1 MASTAAD
8 SHAGP
13 EEGQAPATGSSAPS
27 EPSHPAAGPAGAVE
41 GSRPAP
47 APEASGQAGRPKTG
61 ARTRSGSRG
70 RKRRKRSPVKD
81 KPGRRRR
88 EREREREQRK
98 GRVLGSEGPARAAD
112 QILVTA
118 PICRESRARYMFGN
132 YDQYYKQRFDRYATV
147 DPRVQGVLLKAG
159 NIFAD
164 KVVLDIGCNT
174 GFITFLVAAL
184 GARQVEGVDID
195 VTCIS
200 RALRYLRWLK
210 QKGYKT
216 LPEEQM
222 HDAREEGSR
231 RAAEAAEAE
240 APAAPAAAEAEAP
253 SAPSAPSA
261 SWYTKQYP
269 VSYVQSRGHIPYHA
283 KPLEAGALQKA
294 LSSAKVLE
302 KAVPVNPPAA
312 PRPGFPYNIEFRS
325 ENVLYTQ
332 VEGNRNVQYDV
343 VLLFRLT
350 KWIHINWGDL
360 GIKRL
365 FTRCNEWL
373 RLGGLLVLEVKD
385 LAGQPYAKEK
395 HVSAGTR
402 ATRDGLLLLP
412 GDFDWFLTNAYGF
425 EKLSPYYIF
434 EQGMRAPLQIYRKV
448 AKVQALDEEQPRP
461 AEMRPPA
468 PPVVI
473 RPRNKGQLVPPRQ
486 PLHATGEAAPSTE
499 AEAKASTASEAQAR
513 KAEGSEVAEPA
524 AKRLRTESEHSESEG
539 Q

>member
-1 MASTAAD
+1 MASMAD
-8 SHAGP
+8 SSRARP

-27 EPSHPAAGPAGAVE
+27 EPSEPAAGAAAPAEAAVE

-47 APEASGQAGRPKTG
+47 ATEVCGQAGRPKTG
-61 ARTRSGSRG
+61 AQRTRSGSRG
-70 RKRRKRSPVKD
+70 KKRRKRSPVKD

-174 GFITFLVAAL
+174 GFITFLVAAM

-216 LPEEQM
+216 LPEEEQPE
-222 HDAREEGSR
+222 ANEGSR
-231 RAAEAAEAE
+231 KAEVAEAAAKEAPTADEAAEATAAEAE
-240 APAAPAAAEAEAP
+240 AP
-253 SAPSAPSA
+253 
-261 SWYTKQYP
+261 WYTKQYP

-294 LSSAKVLE
+294 LASAKVLE
-302 KAVPVNPPAA
+302 KAVPVKNSSAA

-385 LAGQPYAKEK
+385 LAGQPYAKENCDRLSELRSLWMTSWDRIRS
-395 HVSAGTR
+395 SA
-402 ATRDGLLLLP
+402 LC
-412 GDFDWFLTNAYGF
+412 
-425 EKLSPYYIF
+425 
-434 EQGMRAPLQIYRKV
+434 
-448 AKVQALDEEQPRP
+448 
-461 AEMRPPA
+461 
-468 PPVVI
+468 
-473 RPRNKGQLVPPRQ
+473 
-486 PLHATGEAAPSTE
+486 
-499 AEAKASTASEAQAR
+499 
-513 KAEGSEVAEPA
+513 
-524 AKRLRTESEHSESEG
+524 
-539 Q
+539 

>member
-1 MASTAAD
+1 M
-8 SHAGP
+8 
-13 EEGQAPATGSSAPS
+13 
-27 EPSHPAAGPAGAVE
+27 E
-41 GSRPAP
+41 GSRPP
-47 APEASGQAGRPKTG
+47 ATEVSGQAGRPKTG

-70 RKRRKRSPVKD
+70 KKRRKRSPVKD

-174 GFITFLVAAL
+174 GFITFLVAAM

-216 LPEEQM
+216 LPEEEQAEQVQ
-222 HDAREEGSR
+222 DAKEGSR
-231 RAAEAAEAE
+231 AAEDAAKGAAPTDEAAEAKD
-240 APAAPAAAEAEAP
+240 AEAEEKAP
-253 SAPSAPSA
+253 

-294 LSSAKVLE
+294 LASAKVLE
-302 KAVPVNPPAA
+302 KAVPVNLPAA

-486 PLHATGEAAPSTE
+486 PLQATGEAAPSTE
-499 AEAKASTASEAQAR
+499 AQAPKEASTVASEAQAPE
-513 KAEGSEVAEPA
+513 AEDSEVGEPA
-524 AKRLRTESEHSESEG
+524 AKRLRTESESEG

>member
-8 SHAGP
+8 SRAGP

-27 EPSHPAAGPAGAVE
+27 EPSDPRAGPAAPTEGAVE

-159 NIFAD
+159 NIFAN

-174 GFITFLVAAL
+174 GFITFLVAAM

-216 LPEEQM
+216 LPEEEQM
-222 HDAREEGSR
+222 HDATEGST
-231 RAAEAAEAE
+231 AEAPAEAAQAEAAADATAEAE
-240 APAAPAAAEAEAP
+240 AKAKAP
-253 SAPSAPSA
+253 

-302 KAVPVNPPAA
+302 KAVPANPPAA

-373 RLGGLLVLEVKD
+373 RLGGLLVLEVKH
-385 LAGQPYAKEK
+385 LAGQPYAKE
-395 HVSAGTR
+395 HWER
-402 ATRDGLLLLP
+402 
-412 GDFDWFLTNAYGF
+412 
-425 EKLSPYYIF
+425 LSP
-434 EQGMRAPLQIYRKV
+434 
-448 AKVQALDEEQPRP
+448 
-461 AEMRPPA
+461 
-468 PPVVI
+468 
-473 RPRNKGQLVPPRQ
+473 
-486 PLHATGEAAPSTE
+486 
-499 AEAKASTASEAQAR
+499 
-513 KAEGSEVAEPA
+513 
-524 AKRLRTESEHSESEG
+524 
-539 Q
+539 